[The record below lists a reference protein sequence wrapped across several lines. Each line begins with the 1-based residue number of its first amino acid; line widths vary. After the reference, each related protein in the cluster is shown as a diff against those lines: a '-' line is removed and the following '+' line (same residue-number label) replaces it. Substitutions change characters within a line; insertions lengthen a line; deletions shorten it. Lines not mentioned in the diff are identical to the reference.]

1 MTSNP
6 GDTGRKPAFIGI
18 NPACQYIG
26 CGRTSLYRLGKAGEI
41 ELVQVLGR
49 TMIVVESLD
58 AFVER
63 RRAAGH
69 TLSNTKPEAQSEAP
83 ENRAAI

>member
-6 GDTGRKPAFIGI
+6 GDTGRKPAFTGI
-18 NPACQYIG
+18 NSACDYLG
-26 CGRTSLYRLGKAGEI
+26 MGRTSIYRFIKDGEI
-41 ELVQVLGR
+41 EAVQVLGR

-69 TLSNTKPEAQSEAP
+69 TLSKSSSAP
-83 ENRAAI
+83 KLEGAEHAA

>member
-6 GDTGRKPAFIGI
+6 GDTGRKPAFTGI
-18 NPACQYIG
+18 NGACDYLGI
-26 CGRTSLYRLGKAGEI
+26 GRTSVYRFIKDGEI
-41 ELVQVLGR
+41 EAVQVLGR

-69 TLSNTKPEAQSEAP
+69 TLSKTKPEAQSEAS
-83 ENRAAI
+83 ENRAA